1 MISPHMSKE
10 TLDNMMNQSHRIATE
25 HLAPI
30 ASREHMARPYPNTD
44 TDFLAID
51 VPSTYQQGFIPDGE
65 EPPHGLLRVVASA
78 RKLHHF
84 NAGILDAHRLKLQPD
99 QIKNQLEI
107 IKPKVVGLNPTSVNV
122 PEAQL
127 IAAMCDDLEIPY
139 ILGGI
144 HATLDPKIAATDFPT
159 YSAIVKGNGELAVG
173 AALNTLVRNRH
184 LPAEGVY
191 YPGDT
196 QTERSDYATKLNP
209 ERVPMV
215 RQDELVEEP
224 VYHHTV
230 TLHGKPTEIAEATL
244 FVTDGCPFDCTFCAS
259 PIMVNRKGKDSIPY
273 MRPEM
278 SRIIQEISHVTDD
291 LGADAIHFLDD
302 MAFVT
307 EDHIKDLHAGL
318 VGQNRLGS
326 FIWRGLTRAPVIDRF
341 SPETME
347 RMVETGAWKI
357 AMGVESGSDE
367 MLKRI
372 KKKVS
377 SQQVIR
383 AVEKLTKYG
392 IQAKGFFIVGF
403 PGETEAQI
411 CETVDHVAHLKE
423 LGMTEI
429 AMFQFKPYPGTEEY
443 FNVERTMPDVIP
455 QLNYL
460 RRGNTGMTGKAQ
472 FRSEQHDTW
481 LPDDLKIAD
490 VRSGVVREY
499 VMQTLSDFY
508 R

>member
-1 MISPHMSKE
+1 MSKE
-10 TLDNMMNQSHRIATE
+10 TLANMMNQSHRIDAE
-25 HLAPI
+25 LLAPV
-30 ASREHMARPYPNTD
+30 SNREHMARPYPNTD
-44 TDFLAID
+44 IDFLAID

-65 EPPHGLLRVVASA
+65 EPPHGLLRVVSSA

-84 NAGILDAHRLKLQPD
+84 NAGILDAHRLKLQPE
-99 QIKNQLEI
+99 QIKAQLEK

-122 PEAQL
+122 QEAQL
-127 IAAMCDDLEIPY
+127 IAEMCDELGISY

-144 HATLDPKIAATDFPT
+144 HATLDPRIAATDFPT
-159 YSAIVKGNGELAVG
+159 VAAIVKGNGELAIG
-173 AALNTLVRNRH
+173 SALTSLIRGRH
-184 LPAEGVY
+184 FPAEGVY

-196 QTERSDYATKLNP
+196 QTNRTDYATKLNP

-224 VYHHTV
+224 VYRHTV

-278 SRIIQEISHVTDD
+278 ARIIQEITHVTDD
-291 LGADAIHFLDD
+291 LGANAIHFLDD

-318 VGQNRLGS
+318 EGVGKLGS
-326 FIWRGLTRAPVIDRF
+326 FIWRGLTRAPVIERF
-341 SPETME
+341 SPETMQK
-347 RMVETGAWKI
+347 MVETGVWKI

-367 MLKRI
+367 ILKKI

-383 AVEKLTKYG
+383 AVEKLTRYG
-392 IQAKGFFIVGF
+392 IQAKGFFVVGF
-403 PGETEAQI
+403 PGETETQI
-411 CETVDHVAHLKE
+411 KQTVDHVARLKE

-443 FNVERTMPDVIP
+443 HIVEETMPEVIA

-460 RRGNTGMTGKAQ
+460 RRGDTGMTGKAQ

-490 VRSGVVREY
+490 VSSGVVREY

-508 R
+508 E